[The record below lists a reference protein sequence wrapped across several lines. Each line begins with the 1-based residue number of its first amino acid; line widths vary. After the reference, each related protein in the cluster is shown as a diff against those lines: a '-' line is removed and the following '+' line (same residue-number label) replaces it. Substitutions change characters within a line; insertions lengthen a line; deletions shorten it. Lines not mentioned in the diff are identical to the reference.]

1 MMLILAF
8 LCLAASLAVAGKMVT
23 EPVRARQQSL
33 RRAQGYADE
42 SGGSTAEPLVDRLE
56 ARYGTTLARFA
67 RRLDPRITE
76 ERIATK
82 LVSSGLA
89 HRMTAN
95 GYLALKVVLAA
106 AGVIVGG
113 LVGVLFGTTMTA
125 LLMGALLGF
134 VAFVVPDLVAGSKT
148 KNRRA
153 QMQRQLP
160 DALDVVAVSVEA
172 GLGFD
177 AALAKVG
184 DHMSGPLVDELTLV
198 LGELRIGEA
207 RSVALRKM
215 AERVDLPEITA
226 VVNSLI
232 QAEQL
237 GSPLGRMLRVQA
249 QESRNRRQMAA
260 EEQAMKA
267 PVKMLVP
274 TVLFIFPAMF
284 VVILGPA
291 LIELFKV
298 F

>member
-23 EPVRARQQSL
+23 EPARARQQSL

-42 SGGSTAEPLVDRLE
+42 AGGHAAEPLVDRLE
-56 ARYGTTLARFA
+56 ARYGTTLARLA

-113 LVGVLFGTTMTA
+113 LLGVLVGTTMTA
-125 LLMGALLGF
+125 LLLGALLGF

-148 KNRRA
+148 KTRRA
-153 QMQRQLP
+153 EMQRQLP
-160 DALDVVAVSVEA
+160 DALDVIAVSVEA

-207 RSVALRKM
+207 RTVALRKM
-215 AERVDLPEITA
+215 AERVDLPEITS

>member
-8 LCLAASLAVAGKMVT
+8 LCLAASLAVAGKLVT
-23 EPVRARQQSL
+23 EPARARQQSL
-33 RRAQGYADE
+33 RRARGYADE
-42 SGGSTAEPLVDRLE
+42 AGGHAAEPLVDRLE
-56 ARYGTTLARFA
+56 ARYGTTLARLA

-113 LVGVLFGTTMTA
+113 LLGVLFGTTMTA
-125 LLMGALLGF
+125 LLLGALLGF

-148 KNRRA
+148 KSRRA

-207 RSVALRKM
+207 RTVALRKM

-291 LIELFKV
+291 VISLAEF

>member
-42 SGGSTAEPLVDRLE
+42 AGGQGAEPLVDRLE
-56 ARYGTTLARFA
+56 ARYGTTLARLA

-113 LVGVLFGTTMTA
+113 LLGVLVGTTMTA
-125 LLMGALLGF
+125 LLLGALLGF

-148 KNRRA
+148 KTRRA
-153 QMQRQLP
+153 EMQRQLP
-160 DALDVVAVSVEA
+160 DALDVIAVSVEA

-207 RSVALRKM
+207 RTVALRKM
-215 AERVDLPEITA
+215 AERVDLPEITS